1 MNEELQEALTKFL
14 SVVTEIL
21 IAKKEVKLPKKG
33 PKGKPKPVEDE
44 EEEENDDD
52 SEDTSKRVEKSD
64 EEETESDDEE
74 ETDEN
79 SEGPTREDVID
90 AIKAYVGKNKK
101 GEREKA
107 VALLKKKFGTGNVQ
121 KLEEEHFEAAIK
133 LFSK

>member
-33 PKGKPKPVEDE
+33 PKGEPKPVEDE

-52 SEDTSKRVEKSD
+52 SEDTSKRVEESD
-64 EEETESDDEE
+64 DEESDDEE

-107 VALLKKKFGTGNVQ
+107 VALLKKRFGTGNVQ
-121 KLEEEHFEAAIK
+121 KLEEEHFNAAIK